1 MYVRYDARVTAHVVD
16 ARPLPQRAD
25 VVVVGGGAV
34 GVSAAYHL
42 AQAGA
47 GSVVLLEREAALGTG
62 STGRCAGGFRH
73 QFSSEV
79 NVRLSQASIPL
90 IMGFSETH
98 GLPLDVV
105 QDGYL
110 FLVRDEPTWATY
122 RAAAGL
128 QRRLGVAVELL
139 DAAEVSGVVPGLA
152 TDGLIG
158 ATWCAQ
164 DGIADPS
171 GLTLGYATAARRAG
185 ATVLTGIGVT
195 RIVGAAGRVTA
206 VETDR
211 GTVATGVVVNAAGPW
226 AGLLART
233 VGVELPLEPIPRV
246 VLVTDAF
253 PGAPTRRTLVVD
265 AATSFYFHREGGG
278 VLMGM
283 GDPAEQ
289 PSFETRVD
297 ERFVAEGLLPTAVR
311 VFPALA
317 EAAIAHRWAGL
328 YEMTPDRHP
337 IIGRVEGLDGLL
349 LANGFSGHGF
359 QHAPIV
365 GQLLA
370 EIVVDGAA
378 RTVDI
383 SSLGLDRF
391 APGGA
396 ATATAATAVGLVEGH
411 VV

>member
-1 MYVRYDARVTAHVVD
+1 VYVRYDGRVTDDTVD
-16 ARPLPQRAD
+16 AHSFPRTAD

-42 AQAGA
+42 AAAGA

-73 QFSSEV
+73 QFSSRV
-79 NVRLSQASIPL
+79 NVELSLASIPL
-90 IMGFSETH
+90 ITGFTRTH

-110 FLVRDEPTWATY
+110 FVVRDDATWADFLI
-122 RAAAGL
+122 AAEL
-128 QRRLGVAVELL
+128 QRGLGVAVELL
-139 DAAEVSGVVPGLA
+139 DAAGVAALVPGLA
-152 TDGLIG
+152 VDGVVG
-158 ATWCAQ
+158 ATYCAQ

-185 ATVLTGIGVT
+185 ATILTGLAVD
-195 RIVGAAGRVTA
+195 RILVEAGRISG
-206 VETDR
+206 VETAR
-211 GTVATGVVVNAAGPW
+211 GPIQAGTVVNAAGPW

-233 VGVELPLEPIPRV
+233 AGVDLPLEPIPRV
-246 VLVTDAF
+246 ILVTDAF
-253 PGAPTRRTLVVD
+253 PGVPTRRTLVVD
-265 AATSFYFHREGGG
+265 AQTSFYFHREGDG

-283 GDPAEQ
+283 GDPAER

-297 ERFVAEGLLPTAVR
+297 ERFVAEELLPTAVR

-317 EAAIAHRWAGL
+317 ESAIAHRWVGL

-337 IIGRVEGLDGLL
+337 IIGRVPGLDGLL

-370 EIVVDGAA
+370 ELVVGGVA
-378 RTVDI
+378 RAVDI

-391 APGGA
+391 AA
-396 ATATAATAVGLVEGH
+396 ETVAEGH